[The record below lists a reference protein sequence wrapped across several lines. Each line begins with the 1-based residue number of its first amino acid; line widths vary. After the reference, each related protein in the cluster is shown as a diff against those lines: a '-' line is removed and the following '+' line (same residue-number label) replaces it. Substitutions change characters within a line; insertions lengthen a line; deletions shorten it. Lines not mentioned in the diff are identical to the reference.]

1 MAKKLLEEATVRR
14 FMKIAGLQP
23 LSESFVD
30 TLEEEETVEEAKKED
45 EDEEEGKELK
55 EEEDKEGEEEKME
68 ESVEMEEGYGMK
80 SEEDPTPADDMPAP
94 EEEVPMDEPEEE
106 MPELSDDMKADI
118 LMAVADAI
126 GAQEM
131 VEADEEEA
139 NQEEDVMEEGEHMEE
154 PAKSPAG
161 EDLEHLKPMDAA
173 KNAPGDADMS
183 KGNESAGEHMAES
196 KEFTNKLVEQ
206 VAKRVAARLKNLK

>member
-23 LSESFVD
+23 LSESFVE
-30 TLEEEETVEEAKKED
+30 TLEEEAKEEEAK
-45 EDEEEGKELK
+45 EEKAK
-55 EEEDKEGEEEKME
+55 EEEMK

-106 MPELSDDMKADI
+106 MPELSDDMKASI
-118 LMAVADAI
+118 LTAVADAI

-131 VEADEEEA
+131 VEMDDEEEPG
-139 NQEEDVMEEGEHMEE
+139 EEDVMEEGEHMEE

-161 EDLEHLKPMDAA
+161 EDLEHLKPMDAS
-173 KNAPGDADMS
+173 KNAPGDAEMS

-206 VAKRVAARLKNLK
+206 VAKRVAARLRNLK

>member
-1 MAKKLLEEATVRR
+1 
-14 FMKIAGLQP
+14 MKIAGLQP

-45 EDEEEGKELK
+45 EEEDKELK
-55 EEEDKEGEEEKME
+55 EEEDKDKDKEEKME

-139 NQEEDVMEEGEHMEE
+139 KQEEDVMEEGEHMEE